1 MYGYSLWWGCI
12 FAGHSGR
19 LTLKPLTHT
28 HTHKTISPEHY
39 ACIAS
44 ISFLYKV
51 AVTNN
56 RGGPSYIYGRP
67 RRAKYTNTTTA
78 CECDVYYAL
87 LFLVRFQG
95 PERNKVR
102 SRRCTRPPKLFLHIF
117 IVGGGKKK
125 MRRPKSSLL
134 FFDNQ
139 TSYVYMWAGGTL

>member
-1 MYGYSLWWGCI
+1 MVGCI

-28 HTHKTISPEHY
+28 HTHTHKTISPEHY

-44 ISFLYKV
+44 ISFFYKV

-56 RGGPSYIYGRP
+56 RGGGPSYYIYGRA

-87 LFLVRFQG
+87 LFSCPFSG
-95 PERNKVR
+95 
-102 SRRCTRPPKLFLHIF
+102 SREEQNEKSTMHQIDSETIETFASHFHRR
-117 IVGGGKKK
+117 GRGKK

-139 TSYVYMWAGGTL
+139 TS

>member
-1 MYGYSLWWGCI
+1 VCGRREKWAKEKGASLALEI
-12 FAGHSGR
+12 IKKVNQAGQSGAVSLR
-19 LTLKPLTHT
+19 ACMDIVCGGVYFCWPFRQINSQAANTHT

-51 AVTNN
+51 AVTKN
-56 RGGPSYIYGRP
+56 RGGGPSYIYGRP

-102 SRRCTRPPKLFLHIF
+102 SRRCTK
-117 IVGGGKKK
+117 
-125 MRRPKSSLL
+125 
-134 FFDNQ
+134 
-139 TSYVYMWAGGTL
+139 